1 MSEPERRRRRPAV
14 SCSLCRKRK
23 IRCNREVPCS
33 NCVRSR
39 NDACIYENHPLQ
51 VRSRGFELGHPVSHT
66 TPTISTEI
74 HDAFMPTCQDQ
85 ASNTSSTS
93 TALSHSATSLEPPQ
107 ASTSTLST
115 PPSSQDVEA
124 LRFKIRQLE
133 DQVLKAHQ
141 GSSQSVV
148 STPTSNI
155 ETTSS
160 RIGGTFHFHSE
171 NRIFGRA
178 LPITRGI
185 SHKTRL
191 FGQSHFVYTMTLL
204 KDMHEMLEK
213 HAQETSPIVTY
224 LTKCKGLARLIKA
237 RRAPPWPTS
246 LTTQLPPKGVT
257 DELVECYLR
266 TTEKIYR
273 ILHVPTFRKQY
284 EALYSSQ
291 DDPERPF
298 LVQLKLV
305 LALGAVTHDEKFSLR
320 VSAVR
325 WIYEAQSWVSEPEF
339 KSRLGVQYLQ
349 TNILLLLAREMVQV
363 SGESPWVAAGSLY
376 RTAVSMGL
384 HRDPV
389 HLSKRTRF
397 VSEIRRRLWNTILE
411 ISLQA
416 SLSSGSPPLISLDDF
431 DTEPP
436 GNFDDD
442 QLLAED
448 PAPRPEHE
456 FTELSIARA
465 LRKTFPDRLN
475 VAKLLNNIGS
485 QGSYEETLRLD
496 AELRASYRA
505 LTQTLHSC
513 KSAPGRSPSQFE
525 LCSVDFIMRRY
536 VSALH
541 FPFLGPSLYE
551 TCYAFS
557 RKVSVENSF
566 KLWCAACPPS
576 SESSLAAHSG
586 NDAFASSRYEFSRYT
601 ICGFGFFRTVAWQAS
616 LIIAIELKN
625 QLQEEESLC
634 PAPLRSD
641 LLCALEDSKTWSLR
655 CIEAGETNI
664 KGYLGI
670 NLAAAQ
676 IQGLQQGFSGD
687 VLAEF
692 MIRAGE
698 AAEER
703 CLPILECAAAEM
715 ETDELDQSQ
724 LPSNA
729 VFDFGEDWDFMMSN
743 GIFYPGD
750 GDPMA
755 WML

>member
-1 MSEPERRRRRPAV
+1 
-14 SCSLCRKRK
+14 
-23 IRCNREVPCS
+23 
-33 NCVRSR
+33 
-39 NDACIYENHPLQ
+39 
-51 VRSRGFELGHPVSHT
+51 
-66 TPTISTEI
+66 
-74 HDAFMPTCQDQ
+74 
-85 ASNTSSTS
+85 
-93 TALSHSATSLEPPQ
+93 
-107 ASTSTLST
+107 
-115 PPSSQDVEA
+115 
-124 LRFKIRQLE
+124 
-133 DQVLKAHQ
+133 
-141 GSSQSVV
+141 
-148 STPTSNI
+148 
-155 ETTSS
+155 
-160 RIGGTFHFHSE
+160 
-171 NRIFGRA
+171 
-178 LPITRGI
+178 
-185 SHKTRL
+185 
-191 FGQSHFVYTMTLL
+191 MTL
-204 KDMHEMLEK
+204 DMHEMLEK
-213 HAQETSPIVTY
+213 YAHGNSPIVTY
-224 LTKCKGLARLIKA
+224 LIKCKALARLIKA

-246 LTTQLPPKGVT
+246 LTTQLPPRRVT

-266 TTEKIYR
+266 TTERVYR

-284 EALYSSQ
+284 EALYTSQ
-291 DDPERPF
+291 DDPDRSF

-305 LALGAVTHDEKFSLR
+305 LALGAVTYDEKFLMR

-325 WIYEAQSWVSEPEF
+325 WIYEAQAWVSEPEF
-339 KSRLGVQYLQ
+339 KSRLGIQYLQ

-397 VSEIRRRLWNTILE
+397 VSEMRRRLWNTILE
-411 ISLQA
+411 ISLQS

-442 QLLAED
+442 QLLADD

-485 QGSYEETLRLD
+485 QGSYEETLRID

-505 LTQTLHSC
+505 LTQTLHGC
-513 KSAPGRSPSQFE
+513 KSTPGRSPSQFE
-525 LCSVDFIMRRY
+525 LCAVDFIMRRY

-541 FPFLGPSLYE
+541 FPFLGPSLHE

-557 RKVSVENSF
+557 RKVSVEASF
-566 KLWCAACPPS
+566 KLWCAAYPRS
-576 SESSLAAHSG
+576 SESSLDTHSD
-586 NDAFASSRYEFSRYT
+586 N
-601 ICGFGFFRTVAWQAS
+601 
-616 LIIAIELKN
+616 
-625 QLQEEESLC
+625 
-634 PAPLRSD
+634 
-641 LLCALEDSKTWSLR
+641 EDSKTWSLR

-670 NLAAAQ
+670 NVAAAQ
-676 IQGLQQGFSGD
+676 IQGLLQGLSGD
-687 VLAEF
+687 ALAEF

-703 CLPILECAAAEM
+703 CLPILESAAAEM
-715 ETDELDQSQ
+715 ETDEVDQSQ

-743 GIFYPGD
+743 GIFDPGD

>member
-1 MSEPERRRRRPAV
+1 
-14 SCSLCRKRK
+14 
-23 IRCNREVPCS
+23 
-33 NCVRSR
+33 
-39 NDACIYENHPLQ
+39 
-51 VRSRGFELGHPVSHT
+51 
-66 TPTISTEI
+66 
-74 HDAFMPTCQDQ
+74 MPTSQDQ
-85 ASNTSSTS
+85 ASNTSSAS
-93 TALSHSATSLEPPQ
+93 TAPSHSATSLEP
-107 ASTSTLST
+107 SLTSAPTLPT
-115 PPSSQDVEA
+115 PPSSQEVEA
-124 LRFKIRQLE
+124 LRSRVRQLE
-133 DQVLKAHQ
+133 DQLSRGLP
-141 GSSQSVV
+141 GSSQSMV

-160 RIGGTFHFHSE
+160 QIGGTFHFYSE
-171 NRIFGRA
+171 SHIFGRA

-204 KDMHEMLEK
+204 KDMHEMLERYA
-213 HAQETSPIVTY
+213 HENSPIVTY
-224 LTKCKGLARLIKA
+224 LIKCKALARLIKA

-246 LTTQLPPKGVT
+246 LTTQLPPRRVT

-266 TTEKIYR
+266 TTERIYR
-273 ILHVPTFRKQY
+273 ILHVPTFRNQY
-284 EALYSSQ
+284 EALYTSR
-291 DDPERPF
+291 DDPDRSF

-305 LALGAVTHDEKFSLR
+305 LALGAVTYDEKFSMR

-325 WIYEAQSWVSEPEF
+325 WIYEAQAWVSEPEF
-339 KSRLGVQYLQ
+339 KSRLGIQYLQ

-397 VSEIRRRLWNTILE
+397 VSEMRRRLWNTILE
-411 ISLQA
+411 ISLQS
-416 SLSSGSPPLISLDDF
+416 SLSSGSPPLISLNDF

-442 QLLAED
+442 QLLADD

-456 FTELSIARA
+456 FTKLSIARA
-465 LRKTFPDRLN
+465 LRKTFPERLN

-485 QGSYEETLRLD
+485 QGSYEETIRID

-505 LTQTLHSC
+505 LTQTLHGC

-525 LCSVDFIMRRY
+525 LCAADFIMRRY

-541 FPFLGPSLYE
+541 FPFLGPSLHE

-557 RKVSVENSF
+557 RKVSVEASF
-566 KLWCAACPPS
+566 KLWCAAYPPS
-576 SESSLAAHSG
+576 SVSSLDTHSD

-625 QLQEEESLC
+625 QLQEEDSLC

-670 NLAAAQ
+670 SVAAAQ
-676 IQGLQQGFSGD
+676 IQGLLKGLAGD
-687 VLAEF
+687 ALAEF

-703 CLPILECAAAEM
+703 CLPILESAAAEM
-715 ETDELDQSQ
+715 ETDEVDQSQ
-724 LPSNA
+724 LPPNA
-729 VFDFGEDWDFMMSN
+729 VFDFGEDWDFMVRWSRGPYTPWVTNKLYRCLMVSLILVTVTPWL
-743 GIFYPGD
+743 GCSD
-750 GDPMA
+750 KPMK
-755 WML
+755 

>member
-51 VRSRGFELGHPVSHT
+51 VRSRGFELGHSVSHN
-66 TPTISTEI
+66 TPTISTEV
-74 HDAFMPTCQDQ
+74 HDAFMPTSQDQ
-85 ASNTSSTS
+85 GSNTSNAS
-93 TALSHSATSLEPPQ
+93 TAPSRSATSLEPTLTS
-107 ASTSTLST
+107 ASTLPT
-115 PPSSQDVEA
+115 PPSSQEVEA
-124 LRFKIRQLE
+124 LRSRVRQLE
-133 DQVLKAHQ
+133 DQLSRGHP
-141 GSSQSVV
+141 GSSQSMV

-155 ETTSS
+155 ETASS
-160 RIGGTFHFHSE
+160 RIGGTFHFYSE
-171 NRIFGRA
+171 SHIFGRA

-213 HAQETSPIVTY
+213 YAHENSPIVTY

-246 LTTQLPPKGVT
+246 LTTQLPPKNVT

-266 TTEKIYR
+266 TTERIYR

-284 EALYSSQ
+284 EALYTPQ
-291 DDPERPF
+291 DDPDRSF

-305 LALGAVTHDEKFSLR
+305 LALGALTYDEKFSMR

-325 WIYEAQSWVSEPEF
+325 WIYEAQAWVSEPEF
-339 KSRLGVQYLQ
+339 KSRLGIQYLQ

-376 RTAVSMGL
+376 RTAVSIGL

-397 VSEIRRRLWNTILE
+397 VSEMRRRLWNTILE
-411 ISLQA
+411 ISLQS

-442 QLLAED
+442 QLLQED

-465 LRKTFPDRLN
+465 LRKTFPDRLK

-485 QGSYEETLRLD
+485 QGSYEETLRID

-513 KSAPGRSPSQFE
+513 KSTPGHSPSQFE
-525 LCSVDFIMRRY
+525 LCAVDFIMRRY
-536 VSALH
+536 ISALH
-541 FPFLGPSLYE
+541 FPFLGPSLHE
-551 TCYAFS
+551 ACYAFS
-557 RKVSVENSF
+557 RKVSVEASF
-566 KLWCAACPPS
+566 KLWCAAYPPS
-576 SESSLAAHSG
+576 SESSLDTHSE
-586 NDAFASSRYEFSRYT
+586 NDVFPSSRYEFSRYT
-601 ICGFGFFRTVAWQAS
+601 VCGFGFFRTVAWQAS
-616 LIIAIELKN
+616 LVIAIELKN

-641 LLCALEDSKTWSLR
+641 LLCALKDSKTWSLR

-664 KGYLGI
+664 KGYLAI
-670 NLAAAQ
+670 NVAAAQ
-676 IQGLQQGFSGD
+676 IQGLLQGLSGD
-687 VLAEF
+687 ALAEF

-703 CLPILECAAAEM
+703 CLPILESTVAEM
-715 ETDELDQSQ
+715 ETDQSQ

-743 GIFYPGD
+743 GIFDSGD